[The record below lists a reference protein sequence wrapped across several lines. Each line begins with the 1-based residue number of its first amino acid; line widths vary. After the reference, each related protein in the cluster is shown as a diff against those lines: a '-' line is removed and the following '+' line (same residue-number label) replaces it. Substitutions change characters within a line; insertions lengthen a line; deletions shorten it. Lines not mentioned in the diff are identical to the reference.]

1 VRIERVELF
10 VLRLPLKRAYE
21 TSGSRETH
29 QTRVIARVES
39 EGAVGWGESVAPE
52 LPWYSGETPK
62 TVWYALDE
70 IIIPALLAADL
81 HQPEDTERILWW
93 IREHRM
99 AKATVEMAI
108 WDLFAKRDGRSL
120 SKVLGG
126 TRDRI
131 LCGVAIGIQPSVEE
145 LLETIRRELS
155 AGYQRVK
162 VKIKPGWDGSVAE
175 AIRATFPNLPFMLDA
190 NSAYTLADTPLFKR
204 FDAYKPTMIEQ
215 PLAHD
220 DIVDHAALQRQI
232 ETAICLDESIHTGDD
247 ARKAIELGA
256 TRVINIKAG
265 RVGGLTSAR
274 RIHDVCRDAEIPVWC
289 GGMLEMGI
297 GRAHNVHLASLTNF
311 RLPGDVAASERYF
324 ETEIIGEPFRVE
336 PDGTMRVPT
345 GPGIGVTVLEK
356 LIRKIA
362 VQTKQYRPPRM
373 TAKVRKAPVKAPA
386 ASARSV
392 KKRTARSAAGR
403 SRAATPRSR
412 R

>member
-1 VRIERVELF
+1 MKLECVELF
-10 VLRLPLKRAYE
+10 VVRLPLRRAYE

-70 IIIPALLAADL
+70 IIIPALLASEL
-81 HQPEDTERILWW
+81 HQPEDTERILAW

-99 AKATVEMAI
+99 AKATLEMAI

-120 SKVLGG
+120 SKLLGG

-131 LCGVAIGIQPSVEE
+131 LCGVAIGIQPSVEG
-145 LLETIRRELS
+145 LLDTIRRELA

-162 VKIKPGWDGSVAE
+162 VKIKPGWDAAVAE
-175 AIRATFPNLPFMLDA
+175 AIRQAFPDLPFMLDA
-190 NSAYTLADTPLFKR
+190 NSAYTLADAPLFKR
-204 FDAYKPTMIEQ
+204 IDAYAPTMIEQ

-220 DIVDHAALQRQI
+220 DIVDHAALQREI
-232 ETAICLDESIHTGDD
+232 ATPICLDESIHTGDD
-247 ARKAIELGA
+247 ARKAIDLGA
-256 TRVINIKAG
+256 TRIINIKAG
-265 RVGGLTSAR
+265 RVGGLASAR
-274 RIHDVCRDAEIPVWC
+274 RIHDVARERRVPVWC

-297 GRAHNVHLASLTNF
+297 GRAHNVHLASLPNF
-311 RLPGDVAASERYF
+311 SLPGDVSASERYF
-324 ETEIIGEPFRVE
+324 ATEIIGEPFTVQ
-336 PDGTMRVPT
+336 PDGTMLVPT

-356 LIRKIA
+356 VIRKIA
-362 VQTKQYRPPRM
+362 VQTKQYRRAR
-373 TAKVRKAPVKAPA
+373 TTRAKARPA
-386 ASARSV
+386 AARSNV
-392 KKRTARSAAGR
+392 KRAARSSAAR

>member
-1 VRIERVELF
+1 LRIERVELF
-10 VLRLPLKRAYE
+10 VLRLPLKHAYE

-52 LPWYSGETPK
+52 LPWYSGETPQ

-70 IIIPALLAADL
+70 IIIPGLLAAEL
-81 HQPEDTERILWW
+81 HQPEDTERILGW

-99 AKATVEMAI
+99 AKATLEMAV

-120 SKVLGG
+120 SKLLGG

-131 LCGVAIGIQPSVEE
+131 LCGVAIGIQPSIDD
-145 LLETIRRELS
+145 LLATIRRELS

-162 VKIKPGWDGSVAE
+162 VKIKPGWDVNVAHE
-175 AIRATFPNLPFMLDA
+175 IHAAFPELPFMLDA
-190 NSAYTLADTPLFKR
+190 NSAYTLADVALFKR
-204 FDAYKPTMIEQ
+204 IDAYAPTMIEQ

-220 DIVDHAALQRQI
+220 DIVDHATLQREI
-232 ETAICLDESIHTGDD
+232 KTPICLDESIHNGDD

-256 TRVINIKAG
+256 TRIINIKAG

-274 RIHDVCRDAEIPVWC
+274 RIHDVCREAGVPVWC

-297 GRAHNVHLASLTNF
+297 GRAHNVHLASLPNF
-311 RLPGDVAASERYF
+311 SLPGDVSASERYF
-324 ETEIIGEPFRVE
+324 ATEIIAEPFTVR
-336 PDGTMRVPT
+336 PDGTMHVPT

-362 VQTKQYRPPRM
+362 VQKKEYRAP
-373 TAKVRKAPVKAPA
+373 RKARAEAKSRAKARP
-386 ASARSV
+386 RP
-392 KKRTARSAAGR
+392 SAAKRAVRPSAGR
-403 SRAATPRSR
+403 PRAATPRSR

>member
-1 VRIERVELF
+1 MRIERIELF
-10 VLRLPLKRAYE
+10 VIRLPLKRAYE

-81 HQPEDTERILWW
+81 HQPEDTERILAW

-99 AKATVEMAI
+99 AKATLEMAI

-120 SKVLGG
+120 SKLLGG

-131 LCGVAIGIQPSVEE
+131 LCGVAIGIQPSIED
-145 LLETIRRELS
+145 LLATIRRELS

-175 AIRATFPNLPFMLDA
+175 AIRDAFPDLPFMLDA
-190 NSAYTLADTPLFKR
+190 NSAYTLADAPLFKR
-204 FDAYKPTMIEQ
+204 IDAYAPTMIEQ

-220 DIVDHAALQRQI
+220 DIVDHATLQREI
-232 ETAICLDESIHTGDD
+232 KTPICLDESIHTGDD

-274 RIHDVCRDAEIPVWC
+274 RIHDVCREAGVPVWC

-297 GRAHNVHLASLTNF
+297 GRAHNVHLASLPNF
-311 RLPGDVAASERYF
+311 SLPGDVSASERYF
-324 ETEIIGEPFRVE
+324 ATEIIDEPFTVQ

-356 LIRKIA
+356 VIRKIA
-362 VQTKQYRPPRM
+362 VLTKQYRP
-373 TAKVRKAPVKAPA
+373 AKVGAKTAARPR
-386 ASARSV
+386 ASAA
-392 KKRTARSAAGR
+392 KRAARPSAGR
-403 SRAATPRSR
+403 SRPATRRSR

>member
-10 VLRLPLKRAYE
+10 VVRLPLKRAYE

-81 HQPEDTERILWW
+81 HQPEDTERILAW

-99 AKATVEMAI
+99 AKATLEMAI

-120 SKVLGG
+120 SKLLGG

-131 LCGVAIGIQPSVEE
+131 LCGVAIGIQPSIED
-145 LLETIRRELS
+145 LLATIRRELS

-175 AIRATFPNLPFMLDA
+175 AIRDAFPDLPFMLDA
-190 NSAYTLADTPLFKR
+190 NSAYTLADAPLFKR
-204 FDAYKPTMIEQ
+204 IDAFAPTMIEQ

-220 DIVDHAALQRQI
+220 DLVDHATLQRQI
-232 ETAICLDESIHTGDD
+232 ATPICLDESIHTSED
-247 ARKAIELGA
+247 ARKAIEIGA
-256 TRVINIKAG
+256 TKVINIKAG
-265 RVGGLTSAR
+265 RVGGLASAKR
-274 RIHDVCRDAEIPVWC
+274 VHDECAARDTPVWC

-297 GRAHNVHLASLTNF
+297 GRAHNVHLASLPNF
-311 RLPGDVAASERYF
+311 RIPGDVSASARYF
-324 ETEIIGEPFRVE
+324 ETEIIGEPFTVE
-336 PDGTMRVPT
+336 KNGTMKVPT
-345 GPGIGVTVLEK
+345 KPGIGVTVLEDV
-356 LIRKIA
+356 IRRIA
-362 VQTKQYRPPRM
+362 LERKEIRP
-373 TAKVRKAPVKAPA
+373 
-386 ASARSV
+386 
-392 KKRTARSAAGR
+392 
-403 SRAATPRSR
+403 
-412 R
+412 

>member
-1 VRIERVELF
+1 MRIERVELF

-70 IIIPALLAADL
+70 IIIPALLEAEL
-81 HQPEDTERILWW
+81 HQPEDTERVLAW

-99 AKATVEMAI
+99 AKATLEMAI

-120 SKVLGG
+120 SKLLGG

-131 LCGVAIGIQPSVEE
+131 LCGVAIGIQPSIED
-145 LLETIRRELS
+145 LIETIKRELS

-175 AIRATFPNLPFMLDA
+175 AIRNEFPDLAFMLDA
-190 NSAYTLADTPLFKR
+190 NSAYTLADAPLFKR
-204 FDAYKPTMIEQ
+204 IDAYTPTMIEQ

-220 DIVDHAALQRQI
+220 DIVDHATLQREI
-232 ETAICLDESIHTGDD
+232 KTSICLDESIHTGDD

-274 RIHDVCRDAEIPVWC
+274 RIHDVCREARVPVWC

-297 GRAHNVHLASLTNF
+297 GRAHNVHLASLPNF
-311 RLPGDVAASERYF
+311 SLPGDVSASERYF
-324 ETEIIGEPFRVE
+324 ATEIIAEPFTVRS
-336 PDGTMRVPT
+336 DGTMSVPT
-345 GPGIGVTVLEK
+345 GAGIGVTVLEK
-356 LIRKIA
+356 VIRKIA
-362 VQTKQYRPPRM
+362 VQAKQYRPARKGPAKATPRVS
-373 TAKVRKAPVKAPA
+373 AVKRA
-386 ASARSV
+386 ARP
-392 KKRTARSAAGR
+392 SAARRPR
-403 SRAATPRSR
+403 SATPRSR

>member
-70 IIIPALLAADL
+70 IIIPALLAAEL
-81 HQPEDTERILWW
+81 HQPEDTERLLGW

-99 AKATVEMAI
+99 AKATLEMSI

-120 SKVLGG
+120 SKLLGG

-131 LCGVAIGIQPSVEE
+131 LCGVAIGIQPSVED
-145 LLETIRRELS
+145 LLETIKRELS

-175 AIRATFPNLPFMLDA
+175 AIRKEFPDLPFMLDA
-190 NSAYTLADTPLFKR
+190 NSAYTLADAPLFQR
-204 FDAYKPTMIEQ
+204 IDAYAPTMIEQ

-220 DIVDHAALQRQI
+220 DIVDHAALQREI
-232 ETAICLDESIHTGDD
+232 KTPICLDESIHTGDD

-274 RIHDVCRDAEIPVWC
+274 RVHDVCRDARVPVWC

-297 GRAHNVHLASLTNF
+297 GRAHNVHLASLPNF
-311 RLPGDVAASERYF
+311 SLPGDVSASERYF
-324 ETEIIGEPFRVE
+324 ATEIIAEPFTVRA
-336 PDGTMRVPT
+336 DGTMSVPT

-362 VQTKQYRPPRM
+362 VQTKQYRP
-373 TAKVRKAPVKAPA
+373 ARKAPAKPKPRV
-386 ASARSV
+386 
-392 KKRTARSAAGR
+392 SAAKRAARPSAARRPR
-403 SRAATPRSR
+403 SATPRSR

>member
-1 VRIERVELF
+1 MRIERVELF

-81 HQPEDTERILWW
+81 HQPEDTERILAW

-99 AKATVEMAI
+99 AKATLEMAI

-131 LCGVAIGIQPSVEE
+131 LCGVAIGIQPSIDE
-145 LLETIRRELS
+145 LLDTIRRELS

-162 VKIKPGWDGSVAE
+162 VKIKPGWDGSVAQ
-175 AIRATFPNLPFMLDA
+175 AIRDTFPDLPFMLDA
-190 NSAYTLADTPLFKR
+190 NSAYTLADAPLFKR
-204 FDAYKPTMIEQ
+204 IDAYAPTMIEQ
-215 PLAHD
+215 PLAYD
-220 DIVDHAALQRQI
+220 DIVDHAELQREI
-232 ETAICLDESIHTGDD
+232 KTPICLDESIHTGDD

-274 RIHDVCRDAEIPVWC
+274 RIHDVCREAEVPVWC

-297 GRAHNVHLASLTNF
+297 GRAHNVHLASLPNF
-311 RLPGDVAASERYF
+311 RLPGDVSASERYF
-324 ETEIIGEPFRVE
+324 ATEIIGEPFEVE

-356 LIRKIA
+356 VIRRLA
-362 VQTKQYRPPRM
+362 VQTKQYQAKPRV
-373 TAKVRKAPVKAPA
+373 TAAKRAVR
-386 ASARSV
+386 S
-392 KKRTARSAAGR
+392 SAAR
-403 SRAATPRSR
+403 LRKATPRSR

>member
-1 VRIERVELF
+1 MRIERVELF

-70 IIIPALLAADL
+70 IIIPALLATDL
-81 HQPEDTERILWW
+81 HQPEDTERILSW

-99 AKATVEMAI
+99 AKATIEMAL

-131 LCGVAIGIQPSVEE
+131 LCGVAIGIQPSIDE
-145 LLETIRRELS
+145 LIETIRRELL

-162 VKIKPGWDGSVAE
+162 VKIKPGWDGSVAK
-175 AIRATFPNLPFMLDA
+175 AIRATFPSLPFMLDA
-190 NSAYTLADTPLFKR
+190 NSAYTLADAPLFKA
-204 FDAYKPTMIEQ
+204 FDAYRPTMIEQ

-220 DIVDHAALQRQI
+220 DIVDHATLQREI
-232 ETAICLDESIHTGDD
+232 ETPICLDESIHTSDD
-247 ARKAIELGA
+247 ARKAIEIGA

-274 RIHDVCRDAEIPVWC
+274 RIHDVCRDAGIPVWC

-297 GRAHNVHLASLTNF
+297 GRAHNVHLASLPNF
-311 RLPGDVAASERYF
+311 KLPGDVAASERYF
-324 ETEIIGEPFRVE
+324 ETEIIGEPFTVE
-336 PDGTMRVPT
+336 ADGTMRVPT

-356 LIRKIA
+356 VIRKIA
-362 VQTKQYRPPRM
+362 VQTKQYRP
-373 TAKVRKAPVKAPA
+373 TRKAPAKVKP
-386 ASARSV
+386 RV
-392 KKRTARSAAGR
+392 SAAKRAVRPSAARRPR
-403 SRAATPRSR
+403 SATPRSR